1 MGEVVAHA
9 WQRVNRSTLGPAAR
23 SRQAGMSPYGRPG
36 GTHVGRPGARWFWHR
51 QLKKPFFGRFMGQG
65 WRWPADVSEEGW
77 QRVAIESGSHSTLS
91 ALLRTA
97 DGAARGVVVCA
108 HPMGLAAKGF
118 WLRHGHAEALVA
130 EGFHVLAFDFNGF
143 GESPSTNFDW
153 PADLMAAGQWARDA
167 FAGLPVHVLGASFG
181 AMIALDALGAPD
193 YPFERV
199 VAEGCAPTLPMFW
212 KQFPAAHAVLQAGRL
227 IAPSVERKLRPELG
241 MARLPAHVRVMLVHS
256 HGDPWTPVAHGER
269 LAAAAPAGRHIE
281 RTVLQGAEHT
291 HGLRD
296 ERGRY
301 WPAVRD
307 FLAAE

>member
-1 MGEVVAHA
+1 MGEVVAQA
-9 WQRVNRSTLGPAAR
+9 WQRAHS
-23 SRQAGMSPYGRPG
+23 GRD
-36 GTHVGRPGARWFWHR
+36 GARWFWHR

-65 WRWPADVSEEGW
+65 WRWPADVGEEGW
-77 QRVAIESGSHSTLS
+77 HRVAIASGSHATLQG
-91 ALLRTA
+91 LLRSPE
-97 DGAARGVVVCA
+97 DGQARGVVVCA

-118 WLRHGHAEALVA
+118 WLRHGHAEALLA

-153 PADLMAAGQWARDA
+153 PADLMAAGRWARDR
-167 FAGLPVHVLGASFG
+167 FAGLPVHLLGASFG

-193 YPFERV
+193 YPFQRV

-212 KQFPAAHAVLQAGRL
+212 KQFPVAHAVLQMGRL
-227 IAPSVERKLRPELG
+227 IAPSVEKKLRPELG
-241 MARLPAHVRVMLVHS
+241 MARMPAGVRVLLVHS
-256 HGDPWTPVAHGER
+256 HGDPWTPVAHGDR

-281 RTVLQGAEHT
+281 RTVLQRAEHT

-296 ERGRY
+296 ERERY